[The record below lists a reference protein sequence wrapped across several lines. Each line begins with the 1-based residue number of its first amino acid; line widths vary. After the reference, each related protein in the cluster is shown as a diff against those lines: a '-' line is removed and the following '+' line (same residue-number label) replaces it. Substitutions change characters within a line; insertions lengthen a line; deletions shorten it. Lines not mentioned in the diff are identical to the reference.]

1 MARNTKNDD
10 SINDI
15 NSIKFGIKDIITI
28 ITCVVSIMIGYFGIV
43 KDIETRLVRIETRFE
58 ELSKKIYVSDNQEI
72 EEKPIQNEEIKP
84 PQTRLSKVEKPKQK
98 LIESKKIIESEVQIS
113 KVEKNKEIN
122 VDKNKKEDLENR
134 IMSDRPTRSHSRD
147 DQ

>member
-1 MARNTKNDD
+1 MARNIKNDD
-10 SINDI
+10 NQNDI

-58 ELSKKIYVSDNQEI
+58 ELSKKIYLSDNQEI
-72 EEKPIQNEEIKP
+72 EEKPIEKEEIKA
-84 PQTRLSKVEKPKQK
+84 PQNRLSNVEK
-98 LIESKKIIESEVQIS
+98 
-113 KVEKNKEIN
+113 
-122 VDKNKKEDLENR
+122 KKENQLSKTEKIKEKPIDKIKSKEEDLDNI
-134 IMSDRPTRSHSRD
+134 IMSDKPSRSTSRD

>member
-1 MARNTKNDD
+1 MPRRNDD
-10 SINDI
+10 NQNDI

-58 ELSKKIYVSDNQEI
+58 ELSKKIYLSDNQEI
-72 EEKPIQNEEIKP
+72 EEKRVEKEEIKT
-84 PQTRLSKVEKPKQK
+84 QQNRL
-98 LIESKKIIESEVQIS
+98 S
-113 KVEKNKEIN
+113 KVEKNKEPKKIIEKETQLSKIEKIKEKPI
-122 VDKNKKEDLENR
+122 DKIKSKEEDLDNV
-134 IMSDRPTRSHSRD
+134 IMSDRPSRSYSRD

>member
-10 SINDI
+10 NQNDI

-72 EEKPIQNEEIKP
+72 EEKPIEKEEIKA
-84 PQTRLSKVEKPKQK
+84 PQNRLSNVEK
-98 LIESKKIIESEVQIS
+98 
-113 KVEKNKEIN
+113 
-122 VDKNKKEDLENR
+122 KKENQLSKTEKIKEKPIDKIKSKEDDLDNI
-134 IMSDRPTRSHSRD
+134 IMSDKPSRSYSRD

>member
-1 MARNTKNDD
+1 MPRNTKNDD
-10 SINDI
+10 NQNDI

-58 ELSKKIYVSDNQEI
+58 ELSKKIYLGDNQEI
-72 EEKPIQNEEIKP
+72 EEKPVEKEEIKP

-98 LIESKKIIESEVQIS
+98 SVEPQTQLS
-113 KVEKNKEIN
+113 KVEKNTP
-122 VDKNKKEDLENR
+122 KEDPENKLV
-134 IMSDRPTRSHSRD
+134 SDKPSRSTSRD

>member
-58 ELSKKIYVSDNQEI
+58 ELDKKIYAINEGLQLNAETPSDKLI
-72 EEKPIQNEEIKP
+72 LHPKP
-84 PQTRLSKVEKPKQK
+84 PQNLLSKKEEK
-98 LIESKKIIESEVQIS
+98 LKIR
-113 KVEKNKEIN
+113 
-122 VDKNKKEDLENR
+122 NKKTERNHSEE
-134 IMSDRPTRSHSRD
+134 IMSDSPSSKEE
-147 DQ
+147 

>member
-10 SINDI
+10 NQNDI

-72 EEKPIQNEEIKP
+72 EEKPIEKEEIKA
-84 PQTRLSKVEKPKQK
+84 PQNRLSNVEK
-98 LIESKKIIESEVQIS
+98 
-113 KVEKNKEIN
+113 
-122 VDKNKKEDLENR
+122 KKENQLSKIEKIKEKPIDKIKSKEDDLDNI
-134 IMSDRPTRSHSRD
+134 IMSDKPSRSYSRD

>member
-10 SINDI
+10 NQNDI

-72 EEKPIQNEEIKP
+72 EEKPIEKEEIKA
-84 PQTRLSKVEKPKQK
+84 PQNRLSNVEK
-98 LIESKKIIESEVQIS
+98 
-113 KVEKNKEIN
+113 
-122 VDKNKKEDLENR
+122 KKENQLSKTEKIKEKPIDKIKSKEEDLDNI
-134 IMSDRPTRSHSRD
+134 IMSDKPSRSTSRD

>member
-10 SINDI
+10 NQNDI

-58 ELSKKIYVSDNQEI
+58 ELSKKIYLSDNQEI
-72 EEKPIQNEEIKP
+72 EEKPIEKEEIKA
-84 PQTRLSKVEKPKQK
+84 PQNRLSNVEK
-98 LIESKKIIESEVQIS
+98 
-113 KVEKNKEIN
+113 
-122 VDKNKKEDLENR
+122 KKENQLSKTEKIKEKPIDKIKSKEEDLDNI
-134 IMSDRPTRSHSRD
+134 IMSDKPSRSTSRD